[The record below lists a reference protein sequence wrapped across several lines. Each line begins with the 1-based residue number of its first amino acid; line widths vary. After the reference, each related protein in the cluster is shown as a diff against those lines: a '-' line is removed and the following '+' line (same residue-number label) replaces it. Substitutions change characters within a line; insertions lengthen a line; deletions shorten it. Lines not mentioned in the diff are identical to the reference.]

1 MIWIKEISWKKKVKE
16 KFQAPFPQDPS
27 PYFPARVQGL
37 IKNTDVC
44 VGKTSRNRMFNH
56 FFSSPSSLFYAPPT
70 HLEDPSSKILEAG
83 IFSAPS
89 RPRGMAPE
97 CIH

>member
-1 MIWIKEISWKKKVKE
+1 MTKLAYSRNKKNDLNQRNLLKKKVKE

-44 VGKTSRNRMFNH
+44 VGKEIGCLIISFPLPVVCSM
-56 FFSSPSSLFYAPPT
+56 PP
-70 HLEDPSSKILEAG
+70 PPI
-83 IFSAPS
+83 
-89 RPRGMAPE
+89 
-97 CIH
+97 